1 MEIKPTKNRIF
12 LERIKKESL
21 LATQGEQRYDY
32 EDYKFKVI
40 ALGKDVEDK
49 TLLGKTI
56 VKSKQIGL
64 DVKIEGKEI
73 VIIREDDILAS

>member
-21 LATQGEQRYDY
+21 LVTQGEQRYDY